1 MDPSTALST
10 ENREVEQL
18 RAFIDE
24 TTAEVADARDK
35 FKHQEDLC
43 EAYGGD
49 STAVGFA
56 AAGLRADKLEA
67 RLIAARARQ
76 ETAYNRYAATVEST
90 NKTVAVIARKAS
102 DKEVDVKV
110 KDNKFLK
117 RKLKEPDEWKDH
129 QGKTHKK
136 HLLAFTAC
144 KSMSAILW
152 RLLDYHV
159 RAADPD
165 DEKESSKEVRLA
177 ELHTHADL
185 IEKMDEM
192 SERDLLEYALNSV
205 NEQSV
210 VVYLTHHYSHEVAT
224 VFTGDALFLVDQSI
238 PTQERI
244 DAAVKRVQ
252 KMTSSAKVAIAPPG
266 VKVKKEEAK
275 RRQKPARPQQPNLP
289 PGFGAGFAT
298 GAKPGATLGGG
309 SGPICYLCGLPGHIA
324 ALCPKKGT

>member
-1 MDPSTALST
+1 MDPSAALST

-67 RLIAARARQ
+67 RLIAARARH
-76 ETAYNRYAATVEST
+76 ETAYNRYATTVEST

-129 QGKTHKK
+129 QGKTRKK
-136 HLLAFTAC
+136 HLSAFTAC

-152 RLLDYHV
+152 RLLDYHA

-185 IEKMDEM
+185 IENMDDM
-192 SERDLLEYALNSV
+192 SERDLLEYALNAV

-210 VVYLTHHYSHEVAT
+210 VVYLTHHYSHEVVTA
-224 VFTGDALFLVDQSI
+224 FTGDALFLVDQSI

-244 DAAVKRVQ
+244 DAAVKRVP
-252 KMTSSAKVAIAPPG
+252 KMNSLAKICDRPASG
-266 VKVKKEEAK
+266 RQSK
-275 RRQKPARPQQPNLP
+275 RRR
-289 PGFGAGFAT
+289 GRGRRR
-298 GAKPGATLGGG
+298 
-309 SGPICYLCGLPGHIA
+309 
-324 ALCPKKGT
+324 